1 MKNAPLP
8 KEVATVILEAIK
20 NAIKSSESLVRYIVG
35 EDAKNLAQA
44 KKICL
49 IHNCMSLF
57 QINC

>member
-1 MKNAPLP
+1 
-8 KEVATVILEAIK
+8 
-20 NAIKSSESLVRYIVG
+20 LVRYIVG